1 MAEQLRFQTEYA
13 QEGATREPQVDF
25 AEMPER
31 VGLPLQD
38 VDFSPSELANT
49 TPVCVHLDLEELE
62 CFEIVDQQFQEYGV
76 EFSNA
81 IALYP
86 SNPAFPSRS
95 GSKVLIGSPKN
106 GWVEATFRCP
116 VRFVSGFV
124 TSSRRTVLAAFDANN
139 QPVAQAETPG
149 PNLAGSESDVPPNV
163 QLSLKAANIHRI
175 TFYAFDGQ
183 LTLNDFSFSFQ

>member
-1 MAEQLRFQTEYA
+1 MAEQLRFQTDYSREV
-13 QEGATREPQVDF
+13 ETRKPQVDF
-25 AEMPER
+25 AEMPDR
-31 VGLPLQD
+31 VSLPLQD
-38 VDFSPSELANT
+38 VDFSPSELANSAAD
-49 TPVCVHLDLEELE
+49 CIHLDLDQLE
-62 CFEIVDQQFQEYGV
+62 CFEVVDQQFQGHGV
-76 EFSNA
+76 RFSNA
-81 IALYP
+81 IALHP
-86 SNPAFPSRS
+86 SNPAFPPRS

-149 PNLAGSESDVPPNV
+149 ANLANSGSETPPNV

-183 LTLNDFSFSFQ
+183 LTLDDFSFSFQ